1 MSLNG
6 YNPYTYSS
14 GFKQK
19 EHHHMVLTVSGTW
32 HTLYLD
38 GVQVQQNNSAGDFF
52 SSYPMIGNT
61 VIGANK
67 ALTNAFKGTI
77 DDVRVYNYSIS
88 PTQISSLY
96 FNKNLVV
103 DYPFNTVVNSLTP
116 NNANL
121 TYDASLI
128 GQPNVASNTL
138 VLQNSTTAAASQYIR
153 TNLNNINLNTASGLT
168 ISCWINTNSV
178 NNSIQRI
185 FDIPL
190 SNGIKGLGVD
200 ISGTNMIYSG
210 WTQPPAYY
218 LYYMFDISSNNSSP
232 DNFYGYKAN
241 TAFYGGATISTSE
254 KKYGTGSLKLNSTGS
269 SYFKLPDFT
278 TNSNSAMTIS
288 WWGNYSDYI
297 NMALFTLNDYAVGY
311 YSAPNNLIFY
321 IDDRDTDNCF
331 FNLSGAYRWHV
342 PKSSIPIN
350 TWNHYV
356 LVLYK
361 DVWYFYINKT
371 SVAYINKYGINPNVN
386 YQQNYTYTNNKIG
399 YWDQGLQQAIPGY
412 VDEFRIFNYGLSPSQ
427 VTDVYNG
434 TL

>member
-38 GVQVQQNNSAGDFF
+38 GVQVKQNVLAGDFF
-52 SSYPMIGNT
+52 SSYPMISNT
-61 VIGANK
+61 IIGANK
-67 ALTNAFKGTI
+67 ELTNPFNGTI
-77 DDVRVYNYSIS
+77 DDVRVYNYAIS

-96 FNKNLVV
+96 FNKNLIV

-116 NNANL
+116 NYANL

-128 GQPNVASNTL
+128 GQPIIASNTL

-168 ISCWINTNSV
+168 ISCWINMSSV

-210 WTQPPAYY
+210 WIQPPPYY
-218 LYYMFDISSNNSSP
+218 LYYKFDTYSNNSSP
-232 DNFYGYKAN
+232 DTFYQYIPNTEFYGD
-241 TAFYGGATISTSE
+241 ATISTST
-254 KKYGTGSLKLNSTGS
+254 KKYGTGSLQLNSTGN

-288 WWGNYSDYI
+288 WWGNYSDYDAAI
-297 NMALFTLNDYAVGY
+297 SYFVLND
-311 YSAPNNLIFY
+311 SAPNHHLAAYMFYRETGLIRF
-321 IDDRDTDNCF
+321 T
-331 FNLSGAYRWHV
+331 LASGYLWDLPESRV
-342 PKSSIPIN
+342 PLN
-350 TWNHYV
+350 TWHHYA
-356 LVLYK
+356 LVLYEN
-361 DVWYFYINKT
+361 DWYFYVDATIVNINATFEVIDRTYVK
-371 SVAYINKYGINPNVN
+371 NF
-386 YQQNYTYTNNKIG
+386 TYTNNKIG
-399 YWDQGLQQAIPGY
+399 YWSGGSQQAIPGY
-412 VDEFRIFNYGLSPSQ
+412 VDEFIIFNYGLSESEIN
-427 VTDVYNG
+427 DVYNG
-434 TL
+434 IL